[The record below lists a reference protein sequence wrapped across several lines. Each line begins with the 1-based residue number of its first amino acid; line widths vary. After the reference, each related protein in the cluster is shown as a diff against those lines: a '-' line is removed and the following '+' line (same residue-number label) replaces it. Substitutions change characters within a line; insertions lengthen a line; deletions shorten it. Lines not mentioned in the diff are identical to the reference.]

1 MDCVKIKY
9 CCCVW
14 LGIVKNSTLWYMS
27 EMDIECPHCGT
38 KFKVQI
44 DGDFSN
50 MMVFPCARCQTPL
63 MCYHGEVSELDR
75 EEFSKLREKL
85 SKVLNVVMRQ
95 DGTVGEVANTLRKL
109 VEVSNNRAEEREQN
123 HTAITDDELDALQK
137 DLADLDVDAFL
148 SKL

>member
-1 MDCVKIKY
+1 
-9 CCCVW
+9 
-14 LGIVKNSTLWYMS
+14 
-27 EMDIECPHCGT
+27 MDIECPHCGT

-85 SKVLNVVMRQ
+85 SKVLN
-95 DGTVGEVANTLRKL
+95 EVANALKKL
-109 VEVSNNRAEEREQN
+109 VDVSNARADEREQN

>member
-1 MDCVKIKY
+1 
-9 CCCVW
+9 
-14 LGIVKNSTLWYMS
+14 
-27 EMDIECPHCGT
+27 MDIECPHCGT

-75 EEFSKLREKL
+75 EEFAKLRQRL
-85 SKVLNVVMRQ
+85 SKVLDVVMRQ
-95 DGTVGEVANTLRKL
+95 EGTVGEVANTLKKL
-109 VEVSNNRAEEREQN
+109 VDVSNNRAEEREHN
-123 HTAITDDELDALQK
+123 HTAITDDVLDTLQK
-137 DLADLDVDAFL
+137 DLNEMDVDAFL

>member
-1 MDCVKIKY
+1 
-9 CCCVW
+9 
-14 LGIVKNSTLWYMS
+14 
-27 EMDIECPHCGT
+27 
-38 KFKVQI
+38 
-44 DGDFSN
+44 
-50 MMVFPCARCQTPL
+50 

-95 DGTVGEVANTLRKL
+95 EGTVGEVANALKKL
-109 VEVSNNRAEEREQN
+109 VDVSNARADERDQN